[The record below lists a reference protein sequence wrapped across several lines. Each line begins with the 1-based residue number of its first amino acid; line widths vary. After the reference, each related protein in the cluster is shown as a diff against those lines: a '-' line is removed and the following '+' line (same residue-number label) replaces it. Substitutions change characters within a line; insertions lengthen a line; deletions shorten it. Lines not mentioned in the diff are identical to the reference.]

1 MKDFIVMHPKDN
13 CAMALRKLLQGTQL
27 QINGTRGVILNQD
40 IAMGH
45 KFALRPIQRGDLVY
59 KYGQVIGRAT
69 QPIELGDWIHVHNI
83 RSVYMEQGTHDG

>member
-1 MKDFIVMHPKDN
+1 
-13 CAMALRKLLQGTQL
+13 MALQKLLRGTQL
-27 QINGTRGVILNQD
+27 QTGLDRVISLNHD

-45 KFALRPIQRGDLVY
+45 KFALRPIQRDDLVY

-69 QPIELGDWIHVHNI
+69 QSIAEGDWIHVHNI